1 MSPST
6 RRSGKGSL
14 PGLVLLLTLVAVAAL
29 FLSACGGGG
38 SSSSSGGGSTGGS
51 EGSASGATTASD
63 GGGEECTETTN
74 IKMGISPFQDTYL
87 AKIPE
92 ALGWYEK
99 ACLNIEF
106 VNLEWEAQAAAL
118 AGGNIDTCIC
128 NTAAVISIHE
138 KAPNVVY
145 LYPWDIFDEGG
156 AVMMRPDAGL
166 KTIEE
171 FESEGL
177 DHEKAREETLKQL
190 VGHTVVTTLN
200 TDVGANLTLAL
211 ESVGVDLDEVNI
223 INLDFDPGLAA
234 FLGGEGDAYYGGI
247 PQREKAKKEGMEEM
261 IVGPDL
267 SPAPINGWATTEEFY
282 EEHKEAWLALQN
294 VTFMA
299 IRYAEK
305 HEKEVATYITDLLN
319 SETAGG
325 MTTDEWEG
333 FFQHIEHYPLNAG
346 QAQEMIFEPSGIGY
360 WKAIWDHDNKYFTEI
375 TKANKEPVPY
385 SSFLGEQF
393 QKEYVAKYGEDEKG
407 YWKPEGS
414 L

>member
-6 RRSGKGSL
+6 RGSGKRSL
-14 PGLVLLLTLVAVAAL
+14 SKLTLLLALVAVAAL
-29 FLSACGGGG
+29 ILSACGGGG
-38 SSSSSGGGSTGGS
+38 GSSESTSGESSAGNGS
-51 EGSASGATTASD
+51 ETTTAAD
-63 GGGEECTETTN
+63 NGGECTETTS

-92 ALGWYEK
+92 ALGWYKK
-99 ACLNIEF
+99 ACLNVEF

-156 AVMMRPDAGL
+156 AIMMRPGSGL

-177 DHEKAREETLKQL
+177 SHEKAREETLKQL
-190 VGHTVVTTLN
+190 KGHTVVTTLN

-211 ESVGVDLDEVNI
+211 ESVGVSLDEVHI

-247 PQREKAKKEGMEEM
+247 PQREKAKKEGMKEM

-267 SPAPINGWATTEEFY
+267 SPAPLNGWATTKEFY

-299 IRYAEK
+299 IRYAEA
-305 HEKEVATYITDLLN
+305 HENEVASYITGLLN
-319 SETAGG
+319 SETASG
-325 MTTDEWEG
+325 MTVDEWKE

-346 QAQEMIFEPSGIGY
+346 QAQEKIFEPSGIGY
-360 WKAIWDHDNKYFTEI
+360 WRAIWEHDNKYFQKI
-375 TKANKEPVPY
+375 TKANKEPVPEAN
-385 SSFLGEQF
+385 FLGEQF
-393 QKEYVAKYGEDEKG
+393 QKEYVAKYGENEKG